1 MTEPVEATVLVAYG
15 SHGVV
20 RVGSGA
26 PLPCLF
32 RRRVGRP
39 CCGDRVMIAP
49 ADQQSWVAEAILE
62 RDNQFMRADQ
72 RGRPH
77 VVAANLDRVVIVLA
91 TAPLPSRDLLDRYL
105 VAVHSLG
112 ITPLIVVN
120 KIELEYD
127 RSVSGAGTFARLQD
141 YTDLGYDVVSTSC
154 KAAPG
159 VESLRPLL
167 ENITSIFVGQSGVGK
182 SSVIRQLIPDLDIQT
197 GALSSVTGK
206 GTHTT
211 TTTILHDLP
220 DGGHLIDSPG
230 VWEYGLWR
238 LDDQVI
244 ADGFPEFSPW
254 RGQCRFNDCLHRTE
268 PGCALHKAVAAGKVL
283 DWRYASYLRLLE
295 QNQSAPEFG
304 PGHHAHPYP

>member
-1 MTEPVEATVLVAYG
+1 MTKHVEAIVLVAYG

-20 RVGSGA
+20 RVGSEP
-26 PLPCLF
+26 PLHCLF

-39 CCGDRVMIAP
+39 CCGDRVLIAP
-49 ADQQSWVAEAILE
+49 TDDNAWVAERIAE

-91 TAPLPSRDLLDRYL
+91 TVPLPSRDLLDRYL

-120 KIELEYD
+120 KAELEFD
-127 RSVSGAGTFARLQD
+127 TEAAGAMAFARLDD
-141 YTDLGYDVVSTSC
+141 YAALGYDVVKTSC
-154 KAAPG
+154 VTDPG

-167 ENITSIFVGQSGVGK
+167 EGLTSILVGQSGVGK
-182 SSVIRQLIPDLDIQT
+182 SSIIRQLVPNLDIQT
-197 GALSSVTGK
+197 GALSRVTGK

-211 TTTILHDLP
+211 TTTMLHDLP
-220 DGGHLIDSPG
+220 GGGHLIDSPG

-238 LDDQVI
+238 LDNQVI
-244 ADGFPEFSPW
+244 ADGFTEFSPW
-254 RGQCRFNDCLHRTE
+254 RGKCRFNDCLHHTE
-268 PGCALHKAVAAGKVL
+268 PGCAVQKAVGEGHIR

-295 QNQSAPEFG
+295 QNQSAPEIG
-304 PGHHAHPYP
+304 PGR

>member
-1 MTEPVEATVLVAYG
+1 MTEPVEAKVLVAYG

-20 RVGSGA
+20 RVGMES

-39 CCGDRVMIAP
+39 CCGDRVLIAP
-49 ADQQSWVAEAILE
+49 ADESAWVAEKILE

-77 VVAANLDRVVIVLA
+77 VVAANLDRVVVVLA

-105 VAVHSLG
+105 VAIHSLG
-112 ITPLIVVN
+112 ITPVIVVN
-120 KIELEYD
+120 KAELAFDGED
-127 RSVSGAGTFARLQD
+127 AGGQTFARLDD
-141 YTDLGYDVVSTSC
+141 YRALGFEVVSTSC
-154 KAAPG
+154 KTEPG
-159 VESLRPLL
+159 VESLRPVLAGV
-167 ENITSIFVGQSGVGK
+167 TSVFVGQSGVGK
-182 SSVIRQLIPDLDIQT
+182 SSIIRQLIPDLHIQT
-197 GALSSVTGK
+197 GALSRVTGK

-211 TTTILHDLP
+211 TTTMLYDLP

-238 LDDQVI
+238 LDDQAI

-254 RGQCRFNDCLHRTE
+254 RGQCRFNDCLHQTE
-268 PGCALHKAVAAGKVL
+268 PGCSVRAAVEAGHISE
-283 DWRYASYLRLLE
+283 WRYASYLRLLE
-295 QNQSAPEFG
+295 QNHAAPELG
-304 PGHHAHPYP
+304 PGR

>member
-1 MTEPVEATVLVAYG
+1 MSEPVEATVLVAYG

-20 RVGSGA
+20 RVDSGE

-39 CCGDRVMIAP
+39 CCGDRVLIAP
-49 ADQQSWVAEAILE
+49 ADDTAWVAEKILE

-105 VAVHSLG
+105 VAVHSLE
-112 ITPLIVVN
+112 ITPVIVVN
-120 KIELEYD
+120 KAELEYNEAD
-127 RSVSGAGTFARLQD
+127 AGAKTFARLAD
-141 YTDLGYDVVSTSC
+141 YRALGYSVISTSC
-154 KAAPG
+154 KTDPG
-159 VESLRPLL
+159 VEILRPLL
-167 ENITSIFVGQSGVGK
+167 GGLTSVLVGQSGVGK
-182 SSVIRQLIPDLDIQT
+182 SSIIRQLIPDLEIQT
-197 GALSSVTGK
+197 GALSRVTGK

-211 TTTILHDLP
+211 TTTIRYDLP

-238 LDDQVI
+238 LDNQSI

-268 PGCALHKAVAAGKVL
+268 PGCSIQDAVEAGRIS

-295 QNQSAPEFG
+295 QNQSAPELDS
-304 PGHHAHPYP
+304 HR